1 MDCFPENW
9 ADQASVLL
17 ITVVFAGV
25 SLMFYALIRGGTTAL
40 IVIALFGVLG
50 VGEAHHWIEAIQK
63 RAYDPGLITSFAYVW
78 VGVMIEI
85 EVGRELVAHR
95 RQRRALGVAA

>member
-1 MDCFPENW
+1 MSGSFHRRTRRILRLGTAIGVTHMGEQIVFGIEEYYMLHGLVGRWHGLFPENW

-40 IVIALFGVLG
+40 IVIAPFGVLG
-50 VGEAHHWIEAIQK
+50 VGE
-63 RAYDPGLITSFAYVW
+63 
-78 VGVMIEI
+78 
-85 EVGRELVAHR
+85 
-95 RQRRALGVAA
+95 